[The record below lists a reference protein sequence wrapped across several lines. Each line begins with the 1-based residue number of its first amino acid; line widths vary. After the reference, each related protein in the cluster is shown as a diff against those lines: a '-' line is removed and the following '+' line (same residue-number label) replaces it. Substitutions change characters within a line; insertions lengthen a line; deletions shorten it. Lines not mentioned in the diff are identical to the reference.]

1 MTLVFNRVSEAWS
14 KHGAFPSNTGT
25 IVWTVT
31 DDAGADVTT
40 DAAIAAAA
48 GGIAGSDSAQCHVGG
63 QSYSLGDVARPMYVK
78 EVAWTQDTPKMATA
92 TTRLDSTLFIG
103 SGYDEDTVQ
112 SVTDTVSGYVNTDL
126 SATTYD
132 VSWWRYKDPADW
144 VIAGT
149 PNTYPWTF
157 TVPAVNHQVA
167 LLNVADSVKVDAG
180 GTPLKRPIL
189 GQQLTVSLTFTA
201 KPTTLR
207 AEWRSLRG
215 TRNNATFLGDL
226 QGEWLFTGAN
236 QRASTNDS
244 LYYVELSFYRDP
256 FGWCRQRAQSGP
268 NGVFRKDLELEEIT
282 NPADTVCPATG
293 TSGTNKML
301 VASCVDWVQLHPGLG
316 NFSDLFTTAQLAQ
329 VADLIA

>member
-48 GGIAGSDSAQCHVGG
+48 AGTGSSSEAQCDVGG
-63 QSYSLGDVARPMYVK
+63 QSRSIAGVARPMYVK

-132 VSWWRYKDPADW
+132 VSWWRYKAPSDW
-144 VIAGT
+144 VGT
-149 PNTYPWTF
+149 GASNYPWT
-157 TVPAVNHQVA
+157 TSTPSTDHQVL

-282 NPADTVCPATG
+282 NPADTVCPTG
-293 TSGTNKML
+293 ETNKML